1 MGQESD
7 TDGNLCKQPMANMEG
22 FVKLVG
28 KEFVVFAYLLVV
40 IK

>member
-7 TDGNLCKQPMANMEG
+7 NDGNLCKQNMENMEG

-28 KEFVVFAYLLVV
+28 KGFVVVAYLLVV
-40 IK
+40 IE